1 MRRRMDHAMEHTM
14 EHAMEGAMAAAPR
27 RRFLGLL
34 GALGAGTLAG
44 CMPAVKPAPALT
56 RVTAPAGWREPQEA
70 TVAVDPQWWRSF
82 GDPVLAGVVEAAL
95 ARNSD
100 VLLAVARV
108 DQARAEAEA
117 AEAARLPAL
126 DLAVGVR
133 AGRTLESIGINH
145 SRAVQ
150 PALQA
155 SWEPD
160 IFGRIRTQA
169 EAARLQYRATQ
180 AERDAAAL
188 GVAAGAAQNYV
199 ALLALDAQL
208 RITRETVASRAEALR
223 LASDQARVGY
233 ISQLQLTQAQSEYQ
247 SVVQSV
253 PELALAVRR
262 QENAV
267 RLLAGEL
274 PGDVAR
280 GRAFEDLDL
289 PPVPE
294 ALPSELLARRPDVAQ
309 RELLLA
315 ASDAALALRRQAFL
329 PRITLS
335 AQLGAVLVSALDYDP
350 VKIWSIGGS
359 VLAPLFEGGRLSAQ
373 VDAAASQRDQAAF
386 AYRRTVLTAFSEVEN
401 ALAGVPRLRDQ
412 VGHALQRREI
422 LTRSLGYARDRYQ
435 AGYASY
441 LEELDAQRNLYQV
454 ELNLVTLR
462 RTQIDNLIGLYRALG
477 GGWTAQAVS

>member
-1 MRRRMDHAMEHTM
+1 MKGPAK
-14 EHAMEGAMAAAPR
+14 GAIWEPMQGPSMPR
-27 RRFLGLL
+27 RRVASLL
-34 GALGAGTLAG
+34 AALGAGSLAG
-44 CMPAVKPAPALT
+44 CMPALKPAPELA
-56 RVTAPAGWREPQEA
+56 RVTPPAAWREPSEA

-82 GDPVLAGVVEAAL
+82 GDPRLSGVVDAAL

-100 VLLAVARV
+100 VLIALARV
-108 DQARAEAEA
+108 DEARAQAEA
-117 AEAARLPAL
+117 AEAARVPAL

-133 AGRTLESIGINH
+133 AGRTLESIGISH
-145 SRAVQ
+145 SRAIQ
-150 PALQA
+150 PSLQA

-160 IFGRIRTQA
+160 IFGRIRNQVR
-169 EAARLQYRATQ
+169 AAGLQYRATQ

-188 GVAAGAAQNYV
+188 AVAAGAAQNYV

-208 RITRETVASRAEALR
+208 SITRETVASRAEALR
-223 LASDQARVGY
+223 LATDQARVGY

-247 SVVQSV
+247 SVLQSV
-253 PELALAVRR
+253 PELELAVRR

-280 GRAFEDLDL
+280 GKAFEALLL

-294 ALPSELLARRPDVAQ
+294 ALPSQLLARRPDIAQ
-309 RELLLA
+309 RELVLA
-315 ASDAALALRRQAFL
+315 ASDTALALRRQAFL
-329 PRITLS
+329 PQISLS
-335 AQLGAVLVSALDYDP
+335 AQLGSVLVSALDYDP
-350 VKIWSIGGS
+350 VRIWSIGGS
-359 VLAPLFEGGRLSAQ
+359 VLAPLFEGGRLTAQ
-373 VDAAASQRDQAAF
+373 YEAAASQRDQAAF
-386 AYRRTVLTAFSEVEN
+386 AYRRAVLTAFSEVEN

-422 LTRSLGYARDRYQ
+422 LTRSLGYARDRYR

-462 RTQIDNLIGLYRALG
+462 RTQIDNLIALYRALG
-477 GGWTAQAVS
+477 GGWSAQGLS

>member
-1 MRRRMDHAMEHTM
+1 MRPAPLP
-14 EHAMEGAMAAAPR
+14 APR
-27 RRFLGLL
+27 RRFMGLL
-34 GALGAGTLAG
+34 GALGASALAG

-56 RVTAPAGWREPQEA
+56 RVTPPAGWREPQEA
-70 TVAVDPQWWRSF
+70 TVTVDAQWWRSF
-82 GDPVLAGVVEAAL
+82 GDPVLARVVEAAL

-108 DQARAEAEA
+108 EQARAEAEA

-145 SRAVQ
+145 SRALQ
-150 PALQA
+150 PSLQA

-169 EAARLQYRATQ
+169 EAATLQYRATQ

-188 GVAAGAAQNYV
+188 GVASGAAQNYV

-208 RITRETVASRAEALR
+208 RITRDTVASRAEALR

-253 PELALAVRR
+253 PELELAVRR

-280 GRAFEDLDL
+280 GRAFEDLEL
-289 PPVPE
+289 PPVPA

-359 VLAPLFEGGRLSAQ
+359 VLAPLFEGGRLTAQ
-373 VDAAASQRDQAAF
+373 VEAAASQRDQAAF

-477 GGWTAQAVS
+477 GGWTASAVS